1 MQNTEILL
9 FAVVAILTILL
20 VVVGVQVFLVLRQ
33 AHKTLKTFQK
43 VLEMGNL
50 KNMGAVKDVSARIQA
65 LQEAGRRFFH
75 KGGKPLSS

>member
-9 FAVVAILTILL
+9 FAVVAILTVLL
-20 VVVGVQVFLVLRQ
+20 VVVGIQVFLVLHQ

-43 VLEMGNL
+43 TLEMGDL
-50 KNMGAVKDVSARIQA
+50 KNMGAVKDVNARIQA

>member
-1 MQNTEILL
+1 MQSTELLL
-9 FAVVAILTILL
+9 FGVVVILTVLL

-33 AHKTLKTFQK
+33 AQKTIQKFQHI
-43 VLEMGNL
+43 LETRDL
-50 KNMGAVKDVSARIQA
+50 KNPVDLKDINSRIQA

>member
-1 MQNTEILL
+1 MQSTEILL
-9 FAVVAILTILL
+9 FAVVAILTVLL

-43 VLEMGNL
+43 VLETGDL
-50 KNMGAVKDVSARIQA
+50 KNIEVVKDVTARIQA
-65 LQEAGRRFFH
+65 LQETGRRFFH